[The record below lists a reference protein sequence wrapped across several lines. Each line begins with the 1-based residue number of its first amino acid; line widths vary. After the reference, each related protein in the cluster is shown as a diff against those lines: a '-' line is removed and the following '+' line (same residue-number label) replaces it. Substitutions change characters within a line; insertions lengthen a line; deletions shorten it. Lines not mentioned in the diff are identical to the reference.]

1 MRTGLNTLVTEFFTD
16 FKASMKSSVGP
27 VQPVEGQTQFPVARS
42 TIARNSVPGAA
53 IAIRT
58 TVAFYSLY
66 ILACITL
73 LLYWQFR
80 SGLEKLPYS

>member
-1 MRTGLNTLVTEFFTD
+1 MRTGRNTLMTEFFTD
-16 FKASMKSSVGP
+16 FSASMKSSEVP
-27 VQPVEGQTQFPVARS
+27 VQPVEGQMPAPVVRS

-80 SGLEKLPYS
+80 SGLEKLPHS